1 MQTLSRV
8 SKPGIVCIL
17 HFAFCIFLFAPVAPA
32 QGIRD
37 RIRGNRE
44 RSTAVTDSQAADL
57 TLTKTAVTVRPIQV
71 WVRTAGAIEK
81 GGRSITVMLSS
92 AEGAL
97 VKVDQRVR
105 AFPPEA
111 RSSMFQARVTSVGRV
126 LSASAKAPAD
136 RRSSP
141 SASAGWSNPPNAKA
155 GDRVAVTVTLV
166 APPREGSR
174 WYVMEIV
181 TDRGELLSVPNE
193 AIIEE
198 GDRHVVYVEQQQ
210 GQYVPREIHIGAQ
223 GELYTHVIDGV
234 KDGDQV
240 MTFGSFF
247 IDAEH
252 KLKGTGEFAQAP

>member
-1 MQTLSRV
+1 LRLRCRRPGPALWTRHLAVATL
-8 SKPGIVCIL
+8 I
-17 HFAFCIFLFAPVAPA
+17 IFPAGLATA

-37 RIRGNRE
+37 RIRGDRE
-44 RSTAVTDSQAADL
+44 RSTAVSESQAADL

-71 WVRTAGAIEK
+71 WVRTAGAIDK
-81 GGRSITVMLSS
+81 GGRTINVMLPA

-111 RSSMFQARVTSVGRV
+111 RSSMYQARVTRVG
-126 LSASAKAPAD
+126 PAV
-136 RRSSP
+136 
-141 SASAGWSNPPNAKA
+141 
-155 GDRVAVTVTLV
+155 GDRVPVTVTLV

-198 GDRHVVYVEQQQ
+198 GEKHVVYVEQQQ
-210 GQYVPREIHIGAQ
+210 GQFAPREIHIGAQ

-234 KDGDQV
+234 KEGDSV
-240 MTFGSFF
+240 VTFGSFF

-252 KLKGTGEFAQAP
+252 KLKGTGEIAQAP